1 MMADTFIQSLS
12 LHPCLES
19 YLLILNL
26 GKLSLCSSFKLSLDF
41 CFATEFLLEINPSSS
56 FLFYLDSYGYFST
69 LPLMD
74 VSQFSKGLGI
84 YLLIF
89 LLVERRDF
97 SFFSLA
103 WLLAGVPLKVVFG
116 SLLLLTA

>member
-26 GKLSLCSSFKLSLDF
+26 GKLSLCSFKLSLDF
-41 CFATEFLLEINPSSS
+41 CYASEFLLEINPSSS

-69 LPLMD
+69 LPLLDM
-74 VSQFSKGLGI
+74 SHFSKGLGI

-89 LLVERRDF
+89 LLVDRRDF

-103 WLLAGVPLKVVFG
+103 WLLVGVPLKVVFG
-116 SLLLLTA
+116 SPLLLTA